1 MKLTSRNARAD
12 KDGLHNDRNFDIAT
26 ALHIDQQKMSGNRYT
41 SYLGDDY
48 NTTLKDLEVNY
59 YERTFDEYLT
69 QYNSIQ
75 LERRM
80 KNRVMTAEDYYK
92 KKYSRPEDKIIQVG
106 NIDSHIDADE
116 LWESCKE
123 YMALF
128 NEKYGDHCLILDMAL
143 HVDEAT
149 PHVHVRRVWLA
160 EEEGVTFVNQTKA
173 LEQMGIKAPKED
185 EKICRTN
192 NPKMTFTKM
201 EEDMLREIFKQHGIE
216 IEDKSSR
223 GTVPHLSVNEYKRR
237 VKNVQNEYEADIQR
251 LKEEKAN
258 QIKENT
264 IVQQEKDNILN
275 EVDRNIEALMQNFI
289 FEQYYAQIKEAKERD
304 RMEALRM
311 MNDIIKN
318 DIPAYLD
325 YISGSSS
332 MEELVS
338 DINTNKELIKMQ
350 SFINSKG
357 LSEEYEAYKTG
368 SKEVER

>member
-1 MKLTSRNARAD
+1 
-12 KDGLHNDRNFDIAT
+12 
-26 ALHIDQQKMSGNRYT
+26 
-41 SYLGDDY
+41 
-48 NTTLKDLEVNY
+48 
-59 YERTFDEYLT
+59 
-69 QYNSIQ
+69 
-75 LERRM
+75 
-80 KNRVMTAEDYYK
+80 
-92 KKYSRPEDKIIQVG
+92 
-106 NIDSHIDADE
+106 
-116 LWESCKE
+116 
-123 YMALF
+123 
-128 NEKYGDHCLILDMAL
+128 
-143 HVDEAT
+143 
-149 PHVHVRRVWLA
+149 
-160 EEEGVTFVNQTKA
+160 
-173 LEQMGIKAPKED
+173 
-185 EKICRTN
+185 
-192 NPKMTFTKM
+192 
-201 EEDMLREIFKQHGIE
+201 
-216 IEDKSSR
+216 
-223 GTVPHLSVNEYKRR
+223 
-237 VKNVQNEYEADIQR
+237 VQNEYEADIQR

-275 EVDRNIEALMQNFI
+275 EDDRNIEALMQNFI